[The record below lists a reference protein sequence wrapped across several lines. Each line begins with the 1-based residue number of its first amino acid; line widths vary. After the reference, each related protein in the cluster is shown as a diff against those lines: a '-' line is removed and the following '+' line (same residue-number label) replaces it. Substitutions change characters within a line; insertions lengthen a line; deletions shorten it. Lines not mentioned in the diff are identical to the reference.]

1 MISMFKTSGSRRLGI
16 PRLSSATWGGNTNNN
31 GISENFSIVCPHSL
45 RFALRHVQKCENDD
59 THLICQSIILQDI
72 LGPAKKKLWTKYQ
85 RQNKLLYFAKY
96 NTFSDVVKY
105 TSWVVQFQPKRGKV
119 DEVWSE
125 VVDYGTKG
133 ESVLEEARHD
143 YQDRF
148 PHSHNQYH
156 SRHHHRLA
164 TLWHYDDWW

>member
-1 MISMFKTSGSRRLGI
+1 MVKTSGSSRLGI
-16 PRLSSATWGGNTNNN
+16 PRLSSATWGGSTNNN
-31 GISENFSIVCPHSL
+31 GICENFSIVCPHSL
-45 RFALRHVQKCENDD
+45 RFALRYAQKCENDD
-59 THLICQSIILQDI
+59 THLVCQSIILQDI
-72 LGPAKKKLWTKYQ
+72 LCPAQKKLWTKHQ
-85 RQNKLLYFAKY
+85 CQNKLLYFAKY

-105 TSWVVQFQPKRGKV
+105 TSWVVQFQPERGKV
-119 DEVWSE
+119 NEVWSE

-133 ESVLEEARHD
+133 ESVLEKARHD

>member
-1 MISMFKTSGSRRLGI
+1 MSMFKTSGSSRLGI

-31 GISENFSIVCPHSL
+31 GISENFSIVCPHS
-45 RFALRHVQKCENDD
+45 FIHVQKCENDD

-72 LGPAKKKLWTKYQ
+72 LCPAKKKLWTKHQ
-85 RQNKLLYFAKY
+85 CQNKLLYFAKY

-119 DEVWSE
+119 NEVWSE

-133 ESVLEEARHD
+133 ESVLEKT
-143 YQDRF
+143 
-148 PHSHNQYH
+148 HSHKQYH
-156 SRHHHRLA
+156 PRHHHRLA
-164 TLWHYDDWW
+164 TLRHYDDWWKTNEVTIHAE